1 MNTGARGSVA
11 ATAKI
16 LSLCLPFAFRVI
28 FGSLYVIRISGG
40 VVAIFRGAVKILFGR
55 DHEVLHISRHL
66 ADIRGITEAG
76 GARGVM

>member
-1 MNTGARGSVA
+1 MNTAARENVA

-28 FGSLYVIRISGG
+28 FGSLHVIRISGG
-40 VVAIFRGAVKILFGR
+40 VAAIFRGAVKILFVR

-66 ADIRGITEAG
+66 ADIRGIPEVG
-76 GARGVM
+76 GARGAM